1 MTTGPD
7 AAPISAKLAA
17 LIVLQKELKAAI
29 GRMLGGRGILSQL
42 REISIMAQQGLTDLQ
57 ALAAS
62 FQTFAAAVVAELTA
76 LQASA
81 GDPDATV
88 ETLTQQINASVATIQ
103 AALPATPPAT
113 P

>member
-7 AAPISAKLAA
+7 AAPILAKLAA

-29 GRMLGGRGILSQL
+29 GRRNSY

-57 ALAAS
+57 ALATS